1 MSKPLLV
8 IGNKNY
14 SSWSLRGWLMLKL
27 AGIDF
32 TELRIPLRTAGCRDE
47 IRKHNPA
54 GKVPALKIGAQVI
67 WDSLAI
73 GEYLAEQ
80 YSKAWPEDREARAL
94 ARSVSAE
101 MHSSFPALR
110 ESLPMNCRARGRSV
124 SLSQE
129 TSRDIARIQEI
140 WRTCRSRH
148 ARGGPWLFGEYS
160 IADAMYAPVALR
172 FVTYG
177 IPVGDV
183 EQHYIETVLTLPSMK
198 DWLRDAQAETEVI
211 ELYEVGK

>member
-1 MSKPLLV
+1 MSKPVLV
-8 IGNKNY
+8 MGNKNY

-27 AGIDF
+27 SGIDF
-32 TELRIPLRTAGCRDE
+32 DELRIPLHTEGCRDE

-110 ESLPMNCRARGRSV
+110 EALPMNCRARGRRV
-124 SLSQE
+124 PLSE
-129 TSRDIARIQEI
+129 EVSRDIDRIQEI
-140 WRTCRSRH
+140 WRTCRLRYSG
-148 ARGGPWLFGEYS
+148 GGPWLFGEYS

-172 FVTYG
+172 FSTYG
-177 IPVGDV
+177 IQVGDV

-198 DWLRDAQAETEVI
+198 EWLRDAEAETEVI

>member
-32 TELRIPLRTAGCRDE
+32 TELRIPLYTEGCRDE
-47 IRKHNPA
+47 IRKHNPT

-80 YSKAWPEDREARAL
+80 YPKAWPEDREARAL

-110 ESLPMNCRARGRSV
+110 SSLPMNCRARGRSL
-124 SLSQE
+124 SLSE
-129 TSRDIARIQEI
+129 EVSGDIARIQEI

-148 ARGGPWLFGEYS
+148 GRGGPWLFGEYS
-160 IADAMYAPVALR
+160 IADAMYTPVALR

-183 EQHYIETVLTLPSMK
+183 EQHYIETVLTLPSLK
-198 DWLRDAQAETEVI
+198 DWLRDAEAETEVI